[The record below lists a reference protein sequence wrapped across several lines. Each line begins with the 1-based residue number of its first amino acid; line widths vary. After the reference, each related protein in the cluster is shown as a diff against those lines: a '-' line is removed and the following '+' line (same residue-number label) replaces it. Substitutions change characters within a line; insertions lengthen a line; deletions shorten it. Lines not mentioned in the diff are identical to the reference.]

1 MTINGSYTA
10 AALSTL
16 DRSNSAENEVGVALV
31 KKAQDQ
37 QKQEVE
43 ALIQGIESSATSCPT
58 GCGKLLDTYA

>member
-10 AALSTL
+10 AALTNL
-16 DRSNSAENEVGVALV
+16 DRSSGTENEVGVAML

-37 QKQEVE
+37 QTQEAQ
-43 ALIQGIESSATSCPT
+43 ALIQGIESSTPKCPS